1 MNISRF
7 ALCALALIGFFFL
20 TTASTCGV
28 STPTTDS
35 TSTSTSTSTS
45 KPTVSAKT
53 ACFDPAKV
61 DTEKACPMNYEPVC
75 GCDAKTYGNVCS
87 AESAGILKYV
97 AGECGKCIDAAKI
110 MIDTPCTK
118 EYRPVCGCNNVT
130 YSNKCVAEN
139 AGVIK
144 WTDGACG
151 GDNSNSSKLP
161 ADCYDAKKVNLDEC
175 PDEYA
180 PVCGCDGKTYTN
192 KCEAQKDGILK
203 WEKGKCK

>member
-35 TSTSTSTSTS
+35 TPTSTSTS
-45 KPTVSAKT
+45 KPTTVPAKT

-61 DTEKACPMNYEPVC
+61 DKDRACPMNYEPVC
-75 GCDAKTYGNVCS
+75 GCDGKTYSNVCA

-97 AGECGKCIDAAKI
+97 AGECGKCIDASQMMKE
-110 MIDTPCTK
+110 TPCTK

-130 YSNKCVAEN
+130 YSNKCVAKSF
-139 AGVIK
+139 GVVK

-151 GDNSNSSKLP
+151 DANSSNEELP
-161 ADCYDAKKVNLDEC
+161 KDCYDAKQVNLKPC
-175 PDEYA
+175 PEEYA
-180 PVCGCDGKTYTN
+180 PVCGCDGKTYN
-192 KCEAQKDGILK
+192 NVCEAKKDGILK
-203 WEKGKCK
+203 WTKGKCK